1 MKKAFILFLF
11 LTVVLVT
18 NAGIVYTKQDSLIY
32 ERYVNQLKA
41 DANLSI
47 GELIVKTALF
57 FRETP
62 YVASTLDNNKSEQLV
77 INLRQFDCTTFVES
91 CIALS
96 RTLKTGDYTFSN
108 FSNQLQI
115 IRYRDG
121 KIKDYASR
129 LHYVTDWIYDNTKK
143 GILQNES
150 SALGGTLN
158 SKTINFMSSHTD
170 AYKPLHNNAEL
181 QQKITD
187 TEYQINSRGGY
198 YFVKKENINKISNQV
213 LDGDIVVFATT
224 IDGLDYTHIGIAYHD
239 GIKLTFIHA
248 SSKAMKVIVEPQ
260 SLSDYCSKSAKCTGV
275 SILRIAELD
284 K

>member
-1 MKKAFILFLF
+1 MKKVFILFLF
-11 LTVVLVT
+11 LTMVLVA
-18 NAGIVYTKQDSLIY
+18 NARVVYTTQDSLIY
-32 ERYVNQLKA
+32 ERYINQLKA
-41 DANLSI
+41 DTNLPI

-62 YVASTLDNNKSEQLV
+62 YVASTLDNNKSEHLV

-96 RTLKTGDYTFSN
+96 KTLKTGDHTFSN
-108 FSNQLQI
+108 FCNQLQI

-121 KIKDYASR
+121 KITDYSSR
-129 LHYVTDWIYDNTKK
+129 LHYVTDWIYDNSKK
-143 GILQNES
+143 GILKNES
-150 SALGGTLN
+150 SVLGGTLN
-158 SKTINFMSSHTD
+158 NKTINFMSSHTD
-170 AYKPLHNNAEL
+170 AYKPLRNNAEL

-187 TEYQINSRGGY
+187 TESQINNRDGY

-213 LDGDIVVFATT
+213 LNGDIVVFATS
-224 IDGLDYTHIGIAYHD
+224 INGLDYTHIGIAYHD

-260 SLSDYCSKSAKCTGV
+260 SLSDYCLKSTRCTGV
-275 SILRIAELD
+275 SILRIIDLG